1 MDSLALEFIS
11 QITRESL
18 YLVITASAPPIV
30 ISLIVGFAISIF
42 QATTQIQ
49 EQTLTFA
56 PKLVVV
62 FGVLALAGPWIG
74 SQLVRFTF
82 EVFDRFPQFVH

>member
-1 MDSLALEFIS
+1 MAHNFIT
-11 QITRESL
+11 QITREAL
-18 YLVITASAPPIV
+18 YLVLIASAPPII
-30 ISLIVGFAISIF
+30 ISLIVGFIISLF

-56 PKLVVV
+56 PKLIVV

-74 SQLVRFTF
+74 TQLLRFTF
-82 EVFDRFPQFVH
+82 QLFDRFPYMVK

>member
-1 MDSLALEFIS
+1 MIETYVTN
-11 QITRESL
+11 ITREAL
-18 YLVITASAPPIV
+18 YLTLMASAPPII
-30 ISLIVGFAISIF
+30 ISLIVGFIISLF

-56 PKLVVV
+56 PKILIV

-74 SQLVRFTF
+74 HQLLTFTYHL
-82 EVFDRFPQFVH
+82 FDRFPMMVR

>member
-1 MDSLALEFIS
+1 MNQLTFITQEALF
-11 QITRESL
+11 
-18 YLVITASAPPIV
+18 LVIIASAPPIV
-30 ISLIVGFAISIF
+30 MSLLVGFIISVF

-56 PKLVVV
+56 PKMVVV

-74 SQLVRFTF
+74 TQLIRFTF
-82 EVFDRFPQFVH
+82 HVFDRFPSLITR

>member
-1 MDSLALEFIS
+1 MH
-11 QITRESL
+11 QILYITQEAL
-18 YLVITASAPPIV
+18 YLVLVASAPPIV
-30 ISLIVGFAISIF
+30 MSLVVGFIISVF

-56 PKLVVV
+56 PKVIIV
-62 FGVLALAGPWIG
+62 FGVLALAGSWIG

-82 EVFDRFPQFVH
+82 HVFDRFPEMIR

>member
-1 MDSLALEFIS
+1 MHEL
-11 QITRESL
+11 T
-18 YLVITASAPPIV
+18 VITQQALFLVLIASAPPVI
-30 ISLIVGFAISIF
+30 ISLIVGFLISVF

-56 PKLVVV
+56 PKVIVV
-62 FGVLALAGPWIG
+62 FVVLAMTGSWIG

-82 EVFDRFPQFVH
+82 HVFDNFPAMLR